1 MIAREGKSDGAGM
14 ASVHFGH
21 PTSSNLRF
29 QAESMVV
36 VFATEPNGSVFQLS
50 LWSNLRNWTTSAGLE
65 VNLATI
71 GINFVATPPWPD
83 VNHIGA

>member
-1 MIAREGKSDGAGM
+1 MIAREGKSDGASR
-14 ASVHFGH
+14 ASVHLGH
-21 PTSSNLRF
+21 PTSNNLRF
-29 QAESMVV
+29 QAESVVV

-50 LWSNLRNWTTSAGLE
+50 LSSNLWSWTTSAGLE